1 MTAKIVNHVEEKVRE
16 NSAPWLTCA
25 AAMPVAF
32 VTHAAWGGDPA
43 MQDVIAA
50 SVPVMAGWTYHTWSR
65 RHEHTRALAT
75 IIAASVTG
83 WTALAT
89 SISPWTPGMVDSWF
103 IGGTLLSIM
112 WNTRHLAHK
121 PAAESDRTSA
131 REDGLT
137 EAVGGSLKGSKVRN
151 IKTKLGRVEADIQLS
166 PGETVDG
173 VQMDKGRIASVAKV
187 GTEEV
192 SVIGERGRADRLKL
206 VFQANSTLERVVRWK
221 GPSAPG
227 KSIADAPLRIGER
240 ADGSPLEL
248 WIVGKDDDEDPR
260 SLPHTLVTGM
270 TGSGK
275 TETVKTAII
284 DMRSR
289 TDVVPVVGDPAK
301 FAQSFGEIADMLGIA
316 AVNKQQCAQLIRNL
330 PGTIAYRAELLGNL
344 VRSDGGIGYPQW
356 EPECWTEHGIPL
368 VFIDIEEATDM
379 VGEDMDEPLRKAR
392 SVGLPLSVSLQVAVY
407 RNLARETRGQF
418 ANALAHGC
426 KEDLDAKFAL
436 SSATREA
443 GADPTKW
450 GADSPGSLYAELIG
464 TPVEKWPV
472 EARNYRL
479 TREEKQA
486 EKEASRATWATLD
499 PGTAMVLGRGIPM
512 PDAKITTMLPPVP
525 TDVPA
530 TAYPAGM
537 AMLHSLAGGTA
548 EEPEEPATDLTRV
561 DTEEGD
567 MDITRKLARPTGE
580 PVALCGPSEKVRMT
594 TDAARALVEQR
605 IDVLEASNRME
616 VGYDDLADLASLTGR
631 RPNWVY
637 DELHRLVESGRL
649 KEGASAK
656 PPYLICG
663 SGKVLQFQGHGSR

>member
-1 MTAKIVNHVEEKVRE
+1 MAAKIVTHVEEKVRE

-25 AAMPVAF
+25 AAMPVAL
-32 VTHAAWGGDPA
+32 VTHAAWGGDPV
-43 MQDVIAA
+43 MQELLAGSGV
-50 SVPVMAGWTYHTWSR
+50 VLTGWTWHTWSR

-75 IIAASVTG
+75 LIAGAATG

-89 SISPWTPGMVDSWF
+89 ALPPWTPGMAESWF
-103 IGGTLLSIM
+103 LGTTLLSVM

-151 IKTKLGRVEADIQLS
+151 IKAKLGRVEADIQLS

-173 VQMDKGRIASVAKV
+173 VQMDRGRIASVAKV

-192 SVIGERGRADRLKL
+192 SVIGEKGRADRLKL
-206 VFQANSTLERVVRWK
+206 VFQANSTLEQAVRWK

-248 WIVGKDDDEDPR
+248 WIVGKDDDENPR

-379 VGEDMDEPLRKAR
+379 VDEDMDEPLRKAR

-426 KEDLDAKFAL
+426 KEDQDARFAL

-499 PGTAMVLGRGIPM
+499 PGTAMVLGRGIPV
-512 PDAKITTMLPPVP
+512 PDAKITAMLPPVP
-525 TDVPA
+525 AGVPA

-537 AMLHSLAGGTA
+537 AMLHSLAGGTT
-548 EEPEEPATDLTRV
+548 EEPEAPAADLTRIST
-561 DTEEGD
+561 DEGD
-567 MDITRKLARPTGE
+567 MDITQKLAPPTGS
-580 PVALCGPSEKVRMT
+580 PVGLRSTPRKSMSTE
-594 TDAARALVEQR
+594 DARALVEQR
-605 IDVLEASNRME
+605 IDVLEASGRME
-616 VGYDDLADLASLTGR
+616 VGYADLADLTELTGR
-631 RPNWVY
+631 RRNWVY

-649 KEGASAK
+649 REGASAK

-663 SGKVLQFQGHGSR
+663 SGRVLQFQGHGSR